1 MSWVLLFLAGCCEV
15 IGVMCMK
22 KYTDGYGKKYIIGI
36 ILSFVVSFSLLSIV
50 MKTISMATAYA
61 IWTGIGT
68 AGSALAGFIIFKEK
82 ATVLNI
88 IFIALIACGAVG
100 LKVLS

>member
-1 MSWVLLFLAGCCEV
+1 MSWVLLILAGCCE
-15 IGVMCMK
+15 ILGVMCMK
-22 KYTDGYGKKYIIGI
+22 RYTDGHGKKYLIGI
-36 ILSFVVSFSLLSIV
+36 AFTFAVSFSLLSLA

-68 AGSALAGFIIFKEK
+68 AGSALAGFIIFKER